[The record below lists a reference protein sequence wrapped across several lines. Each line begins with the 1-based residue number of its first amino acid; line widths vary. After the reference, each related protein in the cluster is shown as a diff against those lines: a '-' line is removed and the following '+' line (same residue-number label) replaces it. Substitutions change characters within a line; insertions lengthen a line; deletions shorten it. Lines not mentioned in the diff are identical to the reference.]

1 MKRGIDLGLVLCL
14 QCHQVNQQAS
24 ANNPGYCHRCGAP
37 LFQRLPQ
44 SLSRTWALLI
54 TAAIL
59 LIPANLYPIMTVVYF
74 GSGQPDTIMSGVV
87 RLIQS
92 GQYPIAILVFI
103 ASVAVPVIKILG
115 IAFLLLVVQLRWRLS
130 PHQCTLMYRS
140 IEWIGRWS
148 LLDLFMI
155 SILVTLVD
163 LGEIA
168 TVSAGTGSTAFA
180 GVVVLTMMSVMT
192 FDPRL
197 IWDLQDT
204 KDEHDSN

>member
-1 MKRGIDLGLVLCL
+1 
-14 QCHQVNQQAS
+14 
-24 ANNPGYCHRCGAP
+24 
-37 LFQRLPQ
+37 
-44 SLSRTWALLI
+44 
-54 TAAIL
+54 
-59 LIPANLYPIMTVVYF
+59 
-74 GSGQPDTIMSGVV
+74 
-87 RLIQS
+87 
-92 GQYPIAILVFI
+92 VFI

>member
-1 MKRGIDLGLVLCL
+1 
-14 QCHQVNQQAS
+14 
-24 ANNPGYCHRCGAP
+24 

-74 GSGQPDTIMSGVV
+74 GSGQPDTIISGVV